1 MKLTFYML
9 RKFFA
14 TFLGAL
20 IFFVLILS
28 LTDLFMNIWDYI
40 SKNVSSRYVGLI
52 MLYYIPKTVWYSV
65 PMAMLFATAY
75 MLSDLYAKNE
85 LLAVFASGISLFRFV
100 LPLMVIS
107 VFMSLGLFFFE
118 DKLVVKTY
126 ARKMEM
132 QENVIQPKQQ
142 KNDRPIVVMS
152 EGGKIVYK
160 ATAFDGNNDR
170 LYAVTILFRNADSSF
185 DALISAETASWTDEH
200 WELRNSCLYKKSA
213 SGYEA
218 EDVDSEY
225 LFRLTETPDMFR
237 NKELS
242 VEGATVE
249 ESRRYI
255 TQLERAGLPSAKARA
270 DYYKKYAFPFVVVV
284 VVLLAIGLSG
294 KTRKNVLLISLSL
307 SLAAVVVFYIMQ
319 MVTMLMAQ
327 FGAIPPVCGEWVP
340 VLFFVFLSF
349 ILLRYART

>member
-1 MKLTFYML
+1 MKLMFYML
-9 RKFFA
+9 RRFFA

-28 LTDLFMNIWDYI
+28 LTDLFINIWDYI

-100 LPLMVIS
+100 LPLMVLS
-107 VFMSLGLFFFE
+107 VFVSVGLFVFE
-118 DKLVVKTY
+118 DKLVVQTY
-126 ARKMEM
+126 SRKMEM
-132 QENVIQPKQQ
+132 QEAVIQPKQK
-142 KNDRPIVVMS
+142 KNERSIVVMS
-152 EGGKIVYK
+152 EGGRIIYK
-160 ATAFDGNNDR
+160 ARDFDSNMNR
-170 LYAVTILFRNADSSF
+170 LYAVTVLFRNDDAF
-185 DALISAETASWTDEH
+185 DALISAETASWTDDH
-200 WELRNSCLYKKSA
+200 WELRRAYLYKKSA
-213 SGYEA
+213 SGYMVQE
-218 EDVDSEY
+218 VDQDHLS
-225 LFRLTETPDMFR
+225 RLREPPDMFR
-237 NKELS
+237 TKELS
-242 VEGATVE
+242 VEGATVAE
-249 ESRRYI
+249 ARSYI
-255 TQLERAGLPSAKARA
+255 AQLERAGLPSAKPRA